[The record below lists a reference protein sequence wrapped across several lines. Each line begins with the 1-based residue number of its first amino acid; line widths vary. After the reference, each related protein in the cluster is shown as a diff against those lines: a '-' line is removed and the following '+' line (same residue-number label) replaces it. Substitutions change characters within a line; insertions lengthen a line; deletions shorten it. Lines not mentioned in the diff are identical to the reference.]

1 MINSTSSS
9 DRTPRADS
17 VEITRP
23 KVVIR
28 NPDNHDQFSAENSAA
43 LRVALTRT
51 PEIRPEVVARGRAL
65 AADPSYPSA
74 EILRRVGEAIIKSPD
89 FSEDAS

>member
-17 VEITRP
+17 VEISRP

-28 NPDNHDQFSAENSAA
+28 NPDNGDQFSAENSAA
-43 LRVALTRT
+43 LRVALART
-51 PEIRPEVVARGRAL
+51 PEVRPEVVARGRAL

>member
-1 MINSTSSS
+1 MINSTSPS

-28 NPDNHDQFSAENSAA
+28 NPDAGDQFSAENSNA
-43 LRVALTRT
+43 LRVALTQH
-51 PEIRPEVVARGRAL
+51 PEVRPEVVERGRAL
-65 AADPSYPSA
+65 AANPAYPST
-74 EILRRVGEAIIKSPD
+74 EILGHVARAILKSPD
-89 FSEDAS
+89 LSEDQS

>member
-17 VEITRP
+17 IELNRP

-28 NPDNHDQFSAENSAA
+28 NPENGDQFSAENSVA
-43 LRVALTRT
+43 LRVALSSQ

-74 EILRRVGEAIIKSPD
+74 AILGRVAQTLIKSPD
-89 FSEDAS
+89 LSEDQS

>member
-17 VEITRP
+17 VQITRP

-28 NPDNHDQFSAENSAA
+28 NPDGGDQFSAENSAA
-43 LRVALTRT
+43 LKVALTKL

-65 AADPSYPSA
+65 AADPSYPSP

-89 FSEDAS
+89 FSEDQS

>member
-17 VEITRP
+17 VEINRP

-28 NPDNHDQFSAENSAA
+28 SPQSSDQFSAENSAA
-43 LRVALTRT
+43 LRVALSSH
-51 PEIRPEVVARGRAL
+51 PEVRPEVVARGRAL
-65 AADPSYPSA
+65 AADPAYPSKA
-74 EILRRVGEAIIKSPD
+74 ILGHVAQTLIKSPD
-89 FSEDAS
+89 LSEDQS

>member
-9 DRTPRADS
+9 DRTSRAES

-23 KVVIR
+23 KVVVR
-28 NPDNHDQFSAENSAA
+28 HPDNTDQFSAESSAA
-43 LRVALTRT
+43 LRVALSRT

-74 EILRRVGEAIIKSPD
+74 EILSKVGEAIIKSPD

>member
-17 VEITRP
+17 VQINRP

-28 NPDNHDQFSAENSAA
+28 NPDSGDQFSAENSAA
-43 LRVALTRT
+43 LKVALTKL
-51 PEIRPEVVARGRAL
+51 PEVRPEVVARGRAL
-65 AADPSYPSA
+65 AADPSYPSP

-89 FSEDAS
+89 FSEDQS

>member
-1 MINSTSSS
+1 M
-9 DRTPRADS
+9 
-17 VEITRP
+17 EITRP

-28 NPDNHDQFSAENSAA
+28 NPDNTDQFSAENTAA
-43 LRVALTRT
+43 LRVALNRT
-51 PEIRPEVVARGRAL
+51 PEVRPEVVARGRAL

-74 EILRRVGEAIIKSPD
+74 AILSKVGEAIIKSPD

>member
-1 MINSTSSS
+1 MINSTPSS
-9 DRTPRADS
+9 DRTSRAES

-28 NPDNHDQFSAENSAA
+28 NPDNTDQFSAENTAA
-43 LRVALTRT
+43 LRVALNRT
-51 PEIRPEVVARGRAL
+51 PEVRPEVVARGRAL
-65 AADPSYPSA
+65 ASDPSYPSA
-74 EILRRVGEAIIKSPD
+74 EILRKVGEAIIKSPD

>member
-17 VEITRP
+17 VELTRP

-28 NPDNHDQFSAENSAA
+28 TPDNTDQFSAENSAA
-43 LRVALTRT
+43 LRVALTRH
-51 PEIRPEVVARGRAL
+51 PEVRPEVVERGRAL
-65 AADPSYPSA
+65 AADPSYPSP
-74 EILRRVGEAIIKSPD
+74 EILRRVGEAIINSPD

>member
-9 DRTPRADS
+9 DRTSRAES

-28 NPDNHDQFSAENSAA
+28 NPDNTDQFSAENSAA
-43 LRVALTRT
+43 LRVALNRT
-51 PEIRPEVVARGRAL
+51 PEIRPEVVERGRAL

-74 EILRRVGEAIIKSPD
+74 EILRQVGQAIIKSPD

>member
-9 DRTPRADS
+9 DRTPRAES
-17 VEITRP
+17 VEVNRP
-23 KVVIR
+23 KVVVR
-28 NPDNHDQFSAENSAA
+28 NPDNADQFSAENSAA

-51 PEIRPEVVARGRAL
+51 PEVRPEVVARGRAL

-74 EILRRVGEAIIKSPD
+74 EILRKVGEAIIKSPD